1 MGLLSSGRK
10 IAGSGFGVW
19 PRRRTIIAAM
29 AALVLLPIEASD
41 AGWLSDVFKS
51 SSKQGKSPKH
61 VTSAKPA
68 TPAKPV
74 ASPKPHTANSRIAKS
89 HTAKPH
95 TVKLAALGPAAFN
108 PSALK
113 PAATMCDPAKFRIV
127 LDVGHTAKSEGAISA
142 RNVAEF
148 AFNLRLARQ
157 IEEKLK
163 AEGFAETRL
172 LVTEGKARPSLVR
185 RVAAA
190 NALHAD
196 LFLSIHHDSV
206 PDKFLENWEFDGK
219 KSHFSDRF
227 SGYSVFVSRDNPDFR
242 TSLAFAELVAKE
254 MKAEG
259 LQYAQQYSQAIM
271 GRYQHPLLNKE
282 TGVYSYDQLV
292 VLRTTRMPA
301 VLLEAGSII
310 NRDEELRMDSRERR
324 DIISSG
330 VTTAVKEFCD
340 PRWAILGPL

>member
-1 MGLLSSGRK
+1 MSDRNFTG
-10 IAGSGFGVW
+10 GFGVW
-19 PRRRTIIAAM
+19 RRCGTIVAAM
-29 AALVLLPIEASD
+29 AALVLLPIEVSD
-41 AGWLSDVFKS
+41 AGWLSDIFKS
-51 SSKQGKSPKH
+51 PSTHGKSPKH
-61 VTSAKPA
+61 VPSSKPA
-68 TPAKPV
+68 TLARPA
-74 ASPKPHTANSRIAKS
+74 ASPKRHTAR
-89 HTAKPH
+89 
-95 TVKLAALGPAAFN
+95 LAALRPATLN
-108 PSALK
+108 PSASK
-113 PAATMCDPAKFRIV
+113 PVATMCDPSKFRIV
-127 LDVGHTAKSEGAISA
+127 LDVGHTVQSEGATSA

-163 AEGFAETRL
+163 ADGFAETRL
-172 LVTEGKARPSLVR
+172 LVTEGKARSSLVR
-185 RVAAA
+185 RVTAA
-190 NALHAD
+190 NDLLAN

-206 PDKFLENWEFDGK
+206 PNALLENWEFEGR

-227 SGYSVFVSRDNPDFR
+227 SGYSVFVSRNNPDFK
-242 TSLAFAELVAKE
+242 TSLAFAELVARE

-259 LQYAQQYSQAIM
+259 LEYARQYSEAIM

-310 NRDEELRMDSRERR
+310 NRDEELKMASAERR
-324 DIISSG
+324 NVISSA
-330 VTTAVKEFCD
+330 VTMAVKEFCD